1 MGASEPITVSR
12 ACEVIEIPSGI
23 RATLPAGA
31 VVRIMQSLGSGY
43 TVATDRGHMYR
54 VDAKDTDALALS
66 NAAMTQAPAVHEG
79 NLSEQMVWDQLKTV
93 YDPEIPVNIVDLG
106 LVYSCV
112 IAPLEQGENRIQIKM
127 SMTAPGC
134 GMGNVLKADV
144 ESRLSR
150 LPSVKE
156 VRVEVV
162 FDPQWHPGL
171 MSDAAKLQLGF
182 DMDYGATQTSP
193 PIHGGR

>member
-1 MGASEPITVSR
+1 
-12 ACEVIEIPSGI
+12 
-23 RATLPAGA
+23 
-31 VVRIMQSLGSGY
+31 
-43 TVATDRGHMYR
+43 
-54 VDAKDTDALALS
+54 
-66 NAAMTQAPAVHEG
+66 
-79 NLSEQMVWDQLKTV
+79 MVWDQLKTV

-106 LVYSCV
+106 LVYSCA
-112 IAPLEQGENRIQIKM
+112 IAPEEQGGNRIHIKM

-156 VRVEVV
+156 VHVEVV
-162 FDPQWHPGL
+162 FDPPWHPGL

-182 DMDYGATQTSP
+182 DLDYGATQTSP